1 MSSIHLVF
9 QKEILRQ
16 VRESSIHSTF
26 ACLKTD
32 YAHEQMPPG
41 HKRECELQNIWRWTE
56 PGDVW
61 EEAGA
66 GRQLAKELH

>member
-16 VRESSIHSTF
+16 MRGNDIHSTF
-26 ACLKTD
+26 ACSKTFHCYD
-32 YAHEQMPPG
+32 NETSV
-41 HKRECELQNIWRWTE
+41 C
-56 PGDVW
+56 

-66 GRQLAKELH
+66 GRQPAKELH